1 MLCPCSVIGKCSTGY
16 TCNVTVVWL
25 MDTCTL
31 PMVGDITYLATYI
44 SVSDTGNAE
53 MVPITSTLNVM
64 V

>member
-1 MLCPCSVIGKCSTGY
+1 M
-16 TCNVTVVWL
+16 TVVWL

-31 PMVGDITYLATYI
+31 PMVGDITYLATDI

-53 MVPITSTLNVM
+53 MVPITGTLNVM